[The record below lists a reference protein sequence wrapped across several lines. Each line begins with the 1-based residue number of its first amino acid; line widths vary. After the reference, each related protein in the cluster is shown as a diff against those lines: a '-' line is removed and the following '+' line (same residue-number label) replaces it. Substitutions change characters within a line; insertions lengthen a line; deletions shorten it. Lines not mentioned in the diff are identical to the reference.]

1 MSRSIGCSHLVR
13 VGVSW
18 KTTES
23 RRASGLIAEELHA
36 RTSPL
41 LALPLLFVSD
51 LAAKKRARR
60 NCDKNPAL
68 CLCRMLTSPLGEKR
82 TSRKERQ
89 KNAAPSPSGGGW
101 MKQRGMS
108 NQFPRTMNLDAVAI
122 NNSSAQEQCAAAAAV
137 LRSVNG
143 ERQRESWHLL
153 MGRK

>member
-23 RRASGLIAEELHA
+23 RRASGLIAEEFHA

-51 LAAKKRARR
+51 LAAKKRASAQKLRQE
-60 NCDKNPAL
+60 PGAL
-68 CLCRMLTSPLGEKR
+68 LVPDANLPTGGKR

-89 KNAAPSPSGGGW
+89 KRGGYKSRANAAPAPLSGGKYPKKFNSMGVDGGR
-101 MKQRGMS
+101 RG
-108 NQFPRTMNLDAVAI
+108 
-122 NNSSAQEQCAAAAAV
+122 E
-137 LRSVNG
+137 
-143 ERQRESWHLL
+143 
-153 MGRK
+153 